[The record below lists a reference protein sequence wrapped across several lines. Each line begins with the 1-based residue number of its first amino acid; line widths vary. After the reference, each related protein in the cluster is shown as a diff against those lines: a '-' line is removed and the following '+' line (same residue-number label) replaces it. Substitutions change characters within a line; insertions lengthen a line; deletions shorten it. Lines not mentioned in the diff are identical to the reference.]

1 MENKKK
7 KRYGIV
13 AALLLLVL
21 AAGVGT
27 WAWLQAT
34 DQVTNEFTV
43 GSIGKPEVKPDP
55 DHPDKPGTDPTDPS
69 VDGYLF
75 ETKWVKDS
83 KMIPDTD
90 INKNPNVGIGK
101 DSDKSYV
108 FIYVKN
114 AIVKDGEGALAKTPY
129 FNLKNGWEP
138 VAADQ
143 VKTNGN
149 EGQYVSGLFMY
160 TAGGTGTPAELT
172 PADGKA
178 AYTGELFSVVH
189 IPAAMNNTDVVQSPA
204 KPTMT
209 VSCYIFGADQ
219 GDAANAVAQAKE
231 WAKTQS
237 YPPPTEIPAR
247 SPSPFSD
254 RDLGSPLI
262 DDWRT

>member
-7 KRYGIV
+7 KRYGII

-27 WAWLQAT
+27 YAWLSAT
-34 DQVTNEFTV
+34 QSLKNEFTV

-55 DHPDKPGTDPTDPS
+55 EHPDKPGTDPTNPS

-90 INKNPNVGIGK
+90 IKKNPNVGISK

-114 AIVKDGEGALAKTPY
+114 AIVKDGEGALAKTPC
-129 FNLKNGWEP
+129 FNLNNGWEP

-143 VKTNGN
+143 VKTNGTD
-149 EGQYVSGLFMY
+149 GWYVSGLFMY

-172 PADGKA
+172 PANGKA
-178 AYTGELFSVVH
+178 AYTGELFSTVH
-189 IPAAMNNTDVVQSPA
+189 IPAAMNSTDVDENPA
-204 KPTMT
+204 MT

-219 GDAANAVAQAKE
+219 GGVQNAIAQAKE
-231 WAKTQS
+231 WAKTQ
-237 YPPPTEIPAR
+237 A
-247 SPSPFSD
+247 
-254 RDLGSPLI
+254 
-262 DDWRT
+262 

>member
-7 KRYGIV
+7 KRYGII

-27 WAWLQAT
+27 YAWLSAT
-34 DQVTNEFTV
+34 DSETNTFTV
-43 GSIGKPEVKPDP
+43 GSIDKPEVKPDP
-55 DHPDKPGTDPTDPS
+55 DHPDKPGDKPTDPT

-75 ETKWVKDS
+75 ETLWKKDS

-129 FNLKNGWEP
+129 FTLNNNWKP
-138 VAADQ
+138 VVDDTVGA
-143 VKTNGN
+143 KTNGSVN
-149 EGQYVSGLFMY
+149 GNQYVSGLFMY
-160 TAGGTGTPAELT
+160 TAGGSAPAVLAPTPKTET
-172 PADGKA
+172 ADAKA
-178 AYTGELFSVVH
+178 AYTGELFSKVH
-189 IPAAMNNTDVVQSPA
+189 IPAAMNSTDVVNDPA
-204 KPTMT
+204 MT

-219 GDAANAVAQAKE
+219 GDANNALTQAKI
-231 WAKTQS
+231 WAAAEQAK
-237 YPPPTEIPAR
+237 A
-247 SPSPFSD
+247 
-254 RDLGSPLI
+254 
-262 DDWRT
+262 

>member
-27 WAWLQAT
+27 YAWLSAT
-34 DQVTNEFTV
+34 DSKTNEFTV
-43 GSIGKPEVKPDP
+43 GNIDKPEVKPDP
-55 DHPDKPGTDPTDPS
+55 NQPDKPGTNPTDPS

-83 KMIPDTD
+83 KMIPDTN

-101 DSDKSYV
+101 DSDASYV

-114 AIVKDGEGALAKTPY
+114 AIVKTGATDALAKTPY
-129 FNLKNGWEP
+129 FTLNASWKP
-138 VAADQ
+138 VTDGTVGA
-143 VKTNGN
+143 KTNGN
-149 EGQYVSGLFMY
+149 DGQYVSGLFMY
-160 TAGGTGTPAELT
+160 TAGGTNTPAKLAPTQKTET
-172 PADGKA
+172 TEAKA
-178 AYTGELFSVVH
+178 AYTGELFSAVH
-189 IPAAMNNTDVVQSPA
+189 IPAAMNSEDVVQSPA

-219 GDAANAVAQAKE
+219 GDAANAIAQAKE
-231 WAKTQS
+231 WAKTQ
-237 YPPPTEIPAR
+237 T
-247 SPSPFSD
+247 
-254 RDLGSPLI
+254 
-262 DDWRT
+262 

>member
-27 WAWLQAT
+27 YAWLSAT
-34 DQVTNEFTV
+34 DQVKNEFTV
-43 GSIGKPEVKPDP
+43 GSIDKPEVKPDP

-108 FIYVKN
+108 FIYVKS
-114 AIVKDGEGALAKTPY
+114 AIVKEGEGALAKTPY
-129 FNLKNGWEP
+129 FTLNNNWKP
-138 VAADQ
+138 VADDQ
-143 VKTNGN
+143 VTTNGTG
-149 EGQYVSGLFMY
+149 GQYVSGLFMY
-160 TAGGTGTPAELT
+160 TAGGTGQPAQLT
-172 PADGKA
+172 PAGGKA
-178 AYTGELFSVVH
+178 AYTGELFSTVH
-189 IPAAMNNTDVVQSPA
+189 IPAAMNSTDVVTAPA
-204 KPTMT
+204 MT

-219 GDAANAVAQAKE
+219 GDAQNAIDQAKA
-231 WAKTQS
+231 WVNDPNNGLK
-237 YPPPTEIPAR
+237 
-247 SPSPFSD
+247 
-254 RDLGSPLI
+254 
-262 DDWRT
+262 

>member
-1 MENKKK
+1 MENKRK
-7 KRYGIV
+7 KRYGII

-27 WAWLQAT
+27 YAWLQAT

-55 DHPDKPGTDPTDPS
+55 NHPDKPGTVPTDPS

-75 ETKWVKDS
+75 ETKWTNKS

-114 AIVKDGEGALAKTPY
+114 AIVKDGKGALAKTPY
-129 FNLKNGWEP
+129 FTLNNNWKP
-138 VAADQ
+138 VADDQ
-143 VKTNGN
+143 VTTNGAG
-149 EGQYVSGLFMY
+149 GQYVSGLFMY
-160 TAGGTGTPAELT
+160 TAGGTGQPAQLT

-178 AYTGELFSVVH
+178 AYTGELFSTVH
-189 IPAAMNNTDVVQSPA
+189 IPAAMNSTDVVTDPA
-204 KPTMT
+204 MT

-219 GDAANAVAQAKE
+219 GDAQNAIEQAKA
-231 WAKTQS
+231 WVNDPNNHLK
-237 YPPPTEIPAR
+237 
-247 SPSPFSD
+247 
-254 RDLGSPLI
+254 
-262 DDWRT
+262 

>member
-7 KRYGIV
+7 KRYGII

-27 WAWLQAT
+27 YAWLSVT
-34 DQVTNEFTV
+34 DSKTNEFTV
-43 GSIGKPEVKPDP
+43 GSIDKPEVKPDP
-55 DHPDKPGTDPTDPS
+55 DQPNKPGTDPTDPS

-75 ETKWVKDS
+75 ETKWTDNS

-129 FNLKNGWEP
+129 FNLNNGWKP
-138 VAADQ
+138 VADDQ
-143 VKTNGN
+143 VTTNGTDA
-149 EGQYVSGLFMY
+149 QYVSGLFMY
-160 TAGGTGTPAELT
+160 TAGGTDQPAQLT
-172 PADGKA
+172 PADGQA
-178 AYTGELFSVVH
+178 AYTGELFSTVH
-189 IPAAMNNTDVVQSPA
+189 IPAAMNNTDVVTDPA
-204 KPTMT
+204 MK

-219 GDAANAVAQAKE
+219 GGAQNAIAQAKE
-231 WAKTQS
+231 WAKTQ
-237 YPPPTEIPAR
+237 A
-247 SPSPFSD
+247 
-254 RDLGSPLI
+254 
-262 DDWRT
+262 

>member
-7 KRYGIV
+7 KRYGII

-27 WAWLQAT
+27 YAWLSAT
-34 DQVTNEFTV
+34 DSKTNEFTV
-43 GSIGKPEVKPDP
+43 GSIGKPDVKPDP
-55 DHPDKPGTDPTDPS
+55 DQPNKPGTDPTDPS

-75 ETKWVKDS
+75 ETKWTNNS

-129 FNLKNGWEP
+129 FNLNNGWKP
-138 VAADQ
+138 VADDQ
-143 VKTNGN
+143 VKTNGTD
-149 EGQYVSGLFMY
+149 GQYVSGLFMY
-160 TAGGTGTPAELT
+160 TADGTSAPAELT

-178 AYTGELFSVVH
+178 AYTGELFSTVH
-189 IPAAMNNTDVVQSPA
+189 IPAAMNNTDVVTNPA
-204 KPTMT
+204 MT

-219 GDAANAVAQAKE
+219 GGAQNAIAQAKE
-231 WAKTQS
+231 WAKTQ
-237 YPPPTEIPAR
+237 A
-247 SPSPFSD
+247 
-254 RDLGSPLI
+254 
-262 DDWRT
+262 

>member
-27 WAWLQAT
+27 YAWLSAT
-34 DQVTNEFTV
+34 QTKVNEFTV

-55 DHPDKPGTDPTDPS
+55 VQPDKPGTVPTDPS

-75 ETKWVKDS
+75 ETKWTDNS

-114 AIVKDGEGALAKTPY
+114 AIVKTDAENALAKTPY
-129 FNLKNGWEP
+129 FTLNPNWKP
-138 VAADQ
+138 VADDQ
-143 VKTNGN
+143 VTTNGTN
-149 EGQYVSGLFMY
+149 GQYVSGLFMY
-160 TAGGTGTPAELT
+160 TAGGTNTPAELT
-172 PADGKA
+172 PVDGKA
-178 AYTGELFSVVH
+178 AYTGELFSTVH
-189 IPAAMNNTDVVQSPA
+189 IPAAMNGADVVTKPA
-204 KPTMT
+204 MK

-219 GDAANAVAQAKE
+219 KGDKPDAAANAVEQAKA
-231 WAKTQS
+231 WVNDPKNG
-237 YPPPTEIPAR
+237 
-247 SPSPFSD
+247 
-254 RDLGSPLI
+254 LK
-262 DDWRT
+262 